1 MNQTQKKPKTTRDK
15 RNSHLPLSSH
25 TDRFVSSFPGLKI
38 SYSEIA
44 AAGTKIMDVS
54 GTSFVVIKALKITL
68 KRNKKKSPHVN
79 IFYQRNYTMTI

>member
-68 KRNKKKSPHVN
+68 KRNKKKVPTL
-79 IFYQRNYTMTI
+79 IFFTREIIP